1 MFSKYDLTK
10 VQREFA
16 ERVIKEK
23 ELSDYSE
30 YIIELIRRLRIVFAS
45 MILTTLLILFIPERF
60 LDREFTLAG
69 YKPAI
74 YRVLAQIY
82 IHSVSVMIEVD
93 NVDIVISS
101 PMSVITYGVQ
111 FALMI
116 SFIINLPLL
125 LVQIYRYVAPAL
137 YRRER
142 EVFKNSLIALAA
154 LFLMGCAIAYFV
166 VVPVTLNVLNVVTA
180 PLIDYGNESNL
191 GLLYNF
197 ETILNIVTWT
207 VFSSGLL
214 YMVPGVIY
222 ILVVLEILDV
232 EYLINNRK
240 SVIMAILTLAAI
252 ITPDPTMVSMLVISG
267 PLIVV
272 YEIII
277 QVGYSNSRSRTQFQ
291 WRRY

>member
-45 MILTTLLILFIPERF
+45 MILTALLILFIPERF
-60 LDREFTLAG
+60 LDREFTLAE

-142 EVFKNSLIALAA
+142 EIFKNSLVALAA

-222 ILVVLEILDV
+222 ILVVLDILDV

-252 ITPDPTMVSMLVISG
+252 ITPDPTMVSMIVISG
-267 PLIVV
+267 PLIVI